1 MKSSIRHLLLWFL
14 LPLAMM
20 SCVEEP
26 AFFPNTKIGNYDALW
41 HLIDT
46 RYCYLDYK
54 AINWDSLY
62 VVYKPG
68 LDTVSNE
75 VELFDLMAALLAE
88 LKDGHV
94 NLSANFDRSRY
105 WAWFQEYP
113 SNFSSSVLYSDRY
126 LGRHYRMAGGFHY
139 TTLQAGQIGYL
150 YYSSFSNAF
159 SQSQLKAIFKQF
171 EGCSGLIVDVR
182 ENGGGSLSLSE
193 ALASYFMDKKTLT
206 GYIAHKTG
214 DGHSAFSKPEPVYTP
229 AMDSVLRWHK
239 PVVVLT
245 NRHCYSAT
253 NDFVVRMKAAPRAL
267 IMGDQTG
274 GGGGLPLS
282 NELPNG
288 WMLRFSACPMYDADK
303 QHTEWGVLPDITVSL
318 DSLDLAGGY
327 DTLIERAIG
336 WLTAN

>member
-1 MKSSIRHLLLWFL
+1 
-14 LPLAMM
+14 
-20 SCVEEP
+20 
-26 AFFPNTKIGNYDALW
+26 
-41 HLIDT
+41 
-46 RYCYLDYK
+46 
-54 AINWDSLY
+54 
-62 VVYKPG
+62 
-68 LDTVSNE
+68 
-75 VELFDLMAALLAE
+75 
-88 LKDGHV
+88 
-94 NLSANFDRSRY
+94 
-105 WAWFQEYP
+105 
-113 SNFSSSVLYSDRY
+113 
-126 LGRHYRMAGGFHY
+126 
-139 TTLQAGQIGYL
+139 L

-214 DGHSAFSKPEPVYTP
+214 DGHSAFSKLEPVYTP

-253 NDFVVRMKAAPRAL
+253 NDFVVRMKAAPSAL

-303 QHTEWGVLPDITVSL
+303 QHTEWGVLPDVAVSL
-318 DSLDLAGGY
+318 DSTDLAGGY